1 MKRRNLMR
9 FLSLMFDKSGYK
21 SNMSDFTDNMN
32 VEYIDNAIQKLNTYA
47 KEDSLKDLIS
57 ILEALKQDPH
67 NESLADKLT
76 YTWRNLGVYQG
87 TVLTYVP
94 DFYTLIPD
102 DIFGDNLKK

>member
-1 MKRRNLMR
+1 
-9 FLSLMFDKSGYK
+9 
-21 SNMSDFTDNMN
+21 MN
-32 VEYIDNAIQKLNTYA
+32 AEYIDNAIQMLNTYA

-57 ILEALKQDPH
+57 ILYALKQDPH
-67 NESLADKLT
+67 NESLLAELT
-76 YTWRNLGVYQG
+76 NTWRNLGVYQG